1 MNNMIELMNLTISHF
16 DEFNKE
22 DIKKVS
28 DTNLIYKKY
37 AYNEKIT
44 SVDKLNNFLSANYI
58 DLQNKL
64 YRYQSKNY
72 FIADVINDSIKY
84 GIQLSKLN
92 KNDEIDKTIEINIIN
107 FLITCLHVNKESN
120 MLKNTVLEN
129 SNLKKY
135 IENGLIDDLDILSQV
150 IDAKNKNN

>member
-44 SVDKLNNFLSANYI
+44 SVDKLNNFFS
-58 DLQNKL
+58 
-64 YRYQSKNY
+64 
-72 FIADVINDSIKY
+72 
-84 GIQLSKLN
+84 
-92 KNDEIDKTIEINIIN
+92 
-107 FLITCLHVNKESN
+107 
-120 MLKNTVLEN
+120 
-129 SNLKKY
+129 
-135 IENGLIDDLDILSQV
+135 
-150 IDAKNKNN
+150 